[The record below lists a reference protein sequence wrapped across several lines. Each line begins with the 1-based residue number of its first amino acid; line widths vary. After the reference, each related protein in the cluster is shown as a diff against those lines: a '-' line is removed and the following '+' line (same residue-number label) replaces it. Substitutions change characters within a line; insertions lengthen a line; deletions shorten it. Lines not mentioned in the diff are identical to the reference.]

1 MRVLV
6 TGASGFVGRE
16 LLAALLPLPG
26 VQVRAA
32 VRAAATPVPA
42 PAQKQVVGELGTSAA
57 WAQALSGCDAVVH
70 LAARVHVMRAH
81 GAASDAEFARINA
94 AATMQLATQALA
106 AGVRQF
112 VFLSSVKVNGERTG
126 RGEAFRGQDPPAP
139 LDAYARSKLKAEQG
153 LHELARHSGLEV
165 SVVRAPLVYGPG
177 VRANFLRLLRW
188 VERERLLPFGAVR
201 NRRSLVSVWNL
212 CSLLVRLLQQPRAGT
227 AGAWMVSDGEDLS
240 TPELVRR
247 LAGAMQRR
255 ARLFSV
261 PERLLRLGGALSGHT
276 AEVARLCDS
285 LVLDCADTRARLNW
299 SAPLSV
305 DEGLRRTAQWYLG
318 QADAA

>member
-6 TGASGFVGRE
+6 TGATGFVGRE
-16 LLAALLPLPG
+16 LLAALLQRPG
-26 VQVRAA
+26 MQVRAA
-32 VRAAATPVPA
+32 VRAAAAPL
-42 PAQKQVVGELGTSAA
+42 PAQAQAQVVGELGTSAA

-70 LAARVHVMRAH
+70 LAARVHLLRAR
-81 GAASDAEFARINA
+81 GADSDAEFARVNA
-94 AATMQLATQALA
+94 AATLELATQALS

-126 RGEAFRGQDPPAP
+126 HGEAFGGQDPPAP
-139 LDAYARSKLKAEQG
+139 LDAYARSKLAAEQG
-153 LHELARHSGLEV
+153 LRELARESGLEL

-177 VRANFLRLLRW
+177 VRANFLRLLHW
-188 VERERLLPFGAVR
+188 VERERLLPLGAVR

-212 CSLLVRLLQQPRAGT
+212 CSLLVRLLEQPRAS
-227 AGAWMVSDGEDLS
+227 AGDAWMVCDGEDLS

-255 ARLFSV
+255 ARLVSV
-261 PERLLRLGGALSGHT
+261 PQRLLRLGAALTGHA

-285 LVLDCADTRARLNW
+285 LVVDSADTCARLNW
-299 SAPLSV
+299 SAPVSV
-305 DEGLRRTAQWYLG
+305 AEGLRRTAQWYLA
-318 QADAA
+318 QAPAP